1 MAARKSGAFA
11 GNSAAGNAAGGC
23 VLKAGETKTRQ
34 RANPPSAAPAGF
46 FMLFFLG
53 ILHKMGYILSHC
65 FFYGLKGDFLW
76 LMKKKKDQFLIQRN
90 QERPFFPL
98 FRERTNKNPFLI

>member
-34 RANPPSAAPAGF
+34 RATPPLPPQLVF

-65 FFYGLKGDFLW
+65 FFYGLKGIFYGG
-76 LMKKKKDQFLIQRN
+76 
-90 QERPFFPL
+90 
-98 FRERTNKNPFLI
+98 